1 MDGEISRVITSYAL
15 VQSRVRML
23 RTGAITCPDVT
34 HLFTFRNQH
43 GKQLHRFVKGIAIQL
58 SKL

>member
-1 MDGEISRVITSYAL
+1 MDGEISRVTSYAL

-23 RTGAITCPDVT
+23 RTGAITCPNVM
-34 HLFTFRNQH
+34 HLFTYRNQH
-43 GKQLHRFVKGIAIQL
+43 GEQLHRFVRGIAIQL